1 MKIWDRIEQAIV
13 GLLGLAALAIA
24 LWQVLSRY
32 FFPQHSIS
40 YAEEAWSTF

>member
-1 MKIWDRIEQAIV
+1 MMKALIMKVWDRAERAIV

-32 FFPQHSIS
+32 FLPQKSIS
-40 YAEEAWSTF
+40 YAE